1 MGRRK
6 GGVGRGE
13 LENRLDVVVHIR
25 RVFTVRL
32 YRSWK
37 EGEGAEGK
45 EFRSASKGR

>member
-1 MGRRK
+1 MVRERTSEREGSSRVRVGTRK

-32 YRSWK
+32 YRS
-37 EGEGAEGK
+37 
-45 EFRSASKGR
+45 